1 MDSLDLKVERLD
13 HLGLVASTIKDL
25 KLIEMIDERIPTS
38 PQETI
43 TTGEAVAGM
52 ILNGLGFTSEPL
64 YLSPEFFSDKPLS
77 NLFDRNDNK
86 LENGRTLSDYNIES
100 GSTLVVALDPPPEK
114 CLTFLALGY
123 RMLLKSCSKLLGELA
138 EASRKN
144 QEDQIISKIMEE
156 QTLGRLIKMMSEKP
170 PNREYR
176 KSFKADNY
184 RNLFLKENA
193 VYNGDVY
200 RGIKKVVE
208 GMWLNGRSLGFF

>member
-77 NLFDRNDNK
+77 NLFDRNDIGASNFNARK
-86 LENGRTLSDYNIES
+86 LSDS
-100 GSTLVVALDPPPEK
+100 LD
-114 CLTFLALGY
+114 
-123 RMLLKSCSKLLGELA
+123 
-138 EASRKN
+138 
-144 QEDQIISKIMEE
+144 
-156 QTLGRLIKMMSEKP
+156 
-170 PNREYR
+170 
-176 KSFKADNY
+176 
-184 RNLFLKENA
+184 
-193 VYNGDVY
+193 DVY
-200 RGIKKVVE
+200 KYVA
-208 GMWLNGRSLGFF
+208 